1 MATTPCTG
9 TRPAPSRPTEH
20 APDLVDNLALM
31 LSARRR
37 RHLRRTAWTTR

>member
-9 TRPAPSRPTEH
+9 TRPVQSRPTEH
-20 APDLVDNLALM
+20 ASDLVDNLTLM